1 MALNNYLDNSELA
14 ERIFIAN
21 EQVVNTSF
29 IHKFG
34 AVPAMS
40 QNTTGTIWDKNDT
53 LYPWSAFDTPGVLTI
68 ATTTANGSTSSLD
81 DGKSVT
87 ILGLD
92 PGMNPISET
101 ITITGS
107 SGTGTKSFA
116 RVYRAYT
123 SASNLNQ
130 IRVSRGATE
139 VLRINISKS
148 QTLMCIY
155 TVPRGHTA
163 FLTKGVC
170 TAQAGADG
178 TGQMFVRYSGEGAF
192 RIGHQFEVAG
202 GGEYTY
208 EFTVPIRLPEKTDV
222 DVRLATRSNN
232 GSYTACFDVILVKN
246 NR

>member
-53 LYPWSAFDTPGVLTI
+53 LYPCSAFDTPGVLTI

-81 DGKSVT
+81 TGKSVT

-101 ITITGS
+101 IAITGS

-123 SASNLNQ
+123 SAANLNQ

-148 QTLMCIY
+148 QTLMAIY

-170 TAQAGADG
+170 TAQASADG
-178 TGQMFVRYSGEGAF
+178 TGQMFVRYGGTGAF

-202 GGEYTY
+202 GGEYQY
-208 EFTVPIRLPEKTDV
+208 EFTIPIKLPEKTDV
-222 DVRLATRSNN
+222 DVRMSTRSNN
-232 GSYTACFDVILVKN
+232 GSYTACFDMILVKN